1 MANSGMPKDMKDF
14 MPVLGDQ
21 GVKNLVGTPKRGV
34 SIQSFQV
41 AMPADGIITFAAVG
55 AEDMADVTYQISI
68 HNHSGTNHGSVLS
81 ADKTV
86 TQFKVTGPPAG
97 ELLDVIIV
105 GAVKGQLK

>member
-14 MPVLGDQ
+14 IPVLGDQ

-55 AEDMADVTYQISI
+55 AENMADVNYQIYI
-68 HNHSGTNHGSVLS
+68 HNHSGANHGIVPNT
-81 ADKTV
+81 DKTT
-86 TQFKVTGPPAG
+86 TQFKVSGPPAG
-97 ELLDVIIV
+97 DLFDVIIV

>member
-34 SIQSFQV
+34 SIQSFRV

-68 HNHSGTNHGSVLS
+68 HNHSGANHGIVPN
-81 ADKTV
+81 ADRAV
-86 TQFKVTGPPAG
+86 DQFEVTGPPAG

-105 GAVKGQLK
+105 GTVKGQLK